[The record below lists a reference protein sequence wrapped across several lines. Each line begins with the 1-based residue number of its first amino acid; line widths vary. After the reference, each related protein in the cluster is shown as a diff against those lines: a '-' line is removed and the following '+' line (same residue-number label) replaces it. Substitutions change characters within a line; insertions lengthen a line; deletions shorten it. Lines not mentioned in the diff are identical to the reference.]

1 MGIGIFFAVI
11 VSVLGDRFVR
21 SKFLKPNVKVVMKT
35 GIIVINK
42 NGRRNVHRASEEE
55 PLFDPT
61 LPETSFHLPGNV
73 YVSPPCGGIE
83 PKLLPIALHLSN
95 SPCFRS
101 ETIIIS
107 QNRDPLN
114 LIFPVYFELMAR
126 FPTIHQ
132 EDVRAE
138 LLH

>member
-1 MGIGIFFAVI
+1 MGIGLIFAVI

-42 NGRRNVHRASEEE
+42 NGRRNVHRAYENE
-55 PLFDPT
+55 PLLDPT
-61 LPETSFHLPGNV
+61 LPEASFHLPGNV

-95 SPCFRS
+95 SPCFRQDAM
-101 ETIIIS
+101 IIS
-107 QNRDPLN
+107 MKRYNHN
-114 LIFPVYFELMAR
+114 K
-126 FPTIHQ
+126 
-132 EDVRAE
+132 
-138 LLH
+138 